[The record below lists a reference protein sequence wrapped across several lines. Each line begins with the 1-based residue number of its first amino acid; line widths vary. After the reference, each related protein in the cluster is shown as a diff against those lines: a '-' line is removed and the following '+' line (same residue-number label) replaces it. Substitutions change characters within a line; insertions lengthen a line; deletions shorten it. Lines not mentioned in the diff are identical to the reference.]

1 MKKDSAHFGVN
12 LFFRPFGMLA
22 PQSRGFH
29 LARRPVEPLGQ
40 PQPLLASHLTENR
53 DLLKAR
59 LFIR

>member
-22 PQSRGFH
+22 AQSFGFH
-29 LARRPVEPLGQ
+29 LARRPVELLGQ
-40 PQPLLASHLTENR
+40 SQPALASHSAKNR
-53 DLLKAR
+53 ELLMAR